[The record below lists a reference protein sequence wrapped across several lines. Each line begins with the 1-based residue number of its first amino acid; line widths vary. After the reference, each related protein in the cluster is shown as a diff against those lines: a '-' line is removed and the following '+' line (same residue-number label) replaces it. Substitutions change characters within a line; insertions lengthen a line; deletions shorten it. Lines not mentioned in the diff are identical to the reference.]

1 MQSGGVSFY
10 LAGASW
16 CPYTQQA
23 VTDIRNSDTSVLAT
37 DVKSLVHVLQC
48 DKADASHPACVVG
61 HAYPAIFACDSS
73 QCLNILDGYLPDYSA
88 KTANA
93 VELFYLGKLPPS

>member
-23 VTDIRNSDTSVLAT
+23 LTDIRNSDTSVLGT
-37 DVKSLVHVLQC
+37 NVKSLLQILEC
-48 DKADASHPACVVG
+48 DKADASHPACVAV
-61 HAYPAIFACDSS
+61 HAYPAILACDSS
-73 QCLNILDGYLPDYSA
+73 NCLNILDGYLPDYPQR
-88 KTANA
+88 TANA
-93 VELFYLGKLPPS
+93 VDLFDLGQLPTH